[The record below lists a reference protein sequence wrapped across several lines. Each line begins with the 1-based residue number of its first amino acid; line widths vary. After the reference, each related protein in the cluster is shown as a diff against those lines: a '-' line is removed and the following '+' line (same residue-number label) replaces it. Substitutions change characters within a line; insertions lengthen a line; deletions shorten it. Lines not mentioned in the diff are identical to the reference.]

1 MATSGSKT
9 ARRLAALLLCLVW
22 ALPVLAG
29 CEKKSAGAPED
40 FEFSLTWGVY
50 GISSYDSQTGRL
62 VKTTD
67 ATHPEDYVTTH
78 HLTQEERETLWQV
91 IRDLDVE
98 SYPDVYDP
106 CSFQSTPSATLILT
120 VRSGGR
126 EKTVRCE
133 DIALM
138 WEGKDKKGQAFLTAC
153 RTISELLTATEEW
166 HALPDYEFLYE

>member
-9 ARRLAALLLCLVW
+9 ARRLGALLLCLVW

-29 CEKKSAGAPED
+29 CEKKSAGVPED

-78 HLTQEERETLWQV
+78 RLTQEERETLWQV

-98 SYPDVYDP
+98 
-106 CSFQSTPSATLILT
+106 
-120 VRSGGR
+120 
-126 EKTVRCE
+126 
-133 DIALM
+133 
-138 WEGKDKKGQAFLTAC
+138 
-153 RTISELLTATEEW
+153 
-166 HALPDYEFLYE
+166 